1 MAELMSAGTP
11 TSSGVLDTK
20 NGEGAGE
27 LKPGGRA
34 LPALRERKLFPLP
47 FFACPGKKLGVS
59 RCVKRRR
66 ERLCRIYD
74 NCNEVVASLNWLA
87 GWLS

>member
-47 FFACPGKKLGVS
+47 FFACPGKKAWCLA
-59 RCVKRRR
+59 
-66 ERLCRIYD
+66 LCKEKARKT
-74 NCNEVVASLNWLA
+74 
-87 GWLS
+87 LSNL